1 MPGVPRLVP
10 MAAVR
15 TQKEA
20 SSVSALQASNPT
32 LRAPSARVRP
42 GREGGVWMGEEA
54 GGHFLKATLSPTS
67 QIWMSV
73 KTTWRVLGR
82 SV

>member
-1 MPGVPRLVP
+1 M
-10 MAAVR
+10 
-15 TQKEA
+15 
-20 SSVSALQASNPT
+20 
-32 LRAPSARVRP
+32 
-42 GREGGVWMGEEA
+42 WMGEEA

>member
-1 MPGVPRLVP
+1 MP
-10 MAAVR
+10 MAAVKTR
-15 TQKEA
+15 KGA

-42 GREGGVWMGEEA
+42 GREGGVWMGKEA
-54 GGHFLKATLSPTS
+54 WGHVLKTILSPTS
-67 QIWMSV
+67 QMWMSV
-73 KTTWRVLGR
+73 RTTWPVLGR